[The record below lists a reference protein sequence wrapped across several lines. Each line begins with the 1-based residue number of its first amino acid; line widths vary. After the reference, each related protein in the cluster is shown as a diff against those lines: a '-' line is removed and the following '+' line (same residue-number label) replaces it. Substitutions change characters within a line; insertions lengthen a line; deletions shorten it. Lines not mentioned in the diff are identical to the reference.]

1 VAKVVATKPRAAN
14 GGITAPKSAAPKTP
28 AGPYKPGPTVIAP
41 GLQQRRA
48 SQPSAAFRQ
57 AAANITNTNW
67 TDVKAAAPPTPPV
80 SAPWDGAEQ
89 LSDAGADAKYNNAL
103 LNAGYK
109 KTAYQQE
116 YGLDPGFN
124 DYKANPYSR
133 AALLEQ
139 TFQRANRASGNS
151 LAAGGQLYSG
161 ASQNAETYNR
171 EHKGQETNA
180 LEGAYRKALQGVNEE
195 EAGALTAREEEKANA
210 KWKAIEAASAA
221 ELEPGTAPGGGGSK
235 SNPYAEQAGGVLKKI
250 TNKKTGKKTVVG
262 ISGAKKAR

>member
-1 VAKVVATKPRAAN
+1 MAVKAIQPRSMN
-14 GGITAPKSAAPKTP
+14 GGITAPKSAAK
-28 AGPYKPGPTVIAP
+28 GPTIGLGNNNTINPNHPNYVPRPAP
-41 GLQQRRA
+41 KPTQM
-48 SQPSAAFRQ
+48 P
-57 AAANITNTNW
+57 
-67 TDVKAAAPPTPPV
+67 AAAPAPASPKPYS
-80 SAPWDGAEQ
+80 SAPWDAAEQ

-103 LNAGYK
+103 LNARYK
-109 KTAYQQE
+109 KTAYGQE
-116 YGLDPGFN
+116 YGLDPGYN

-180 LEGAYRKALQGVNEE
+180 LEGSYRKSLQGVNEE
-195 EAGALTAREEEKANA
+195 EAGALTNREEEKANA

-221 ELEPGTAPGGGGSK
+221 ELEPDTAPGGGGSQA
-235 SNPYAEQAGGVLKKI
+235 NPYAEQAGGVVKKVK
-250 TNKKTGKKTVVG
+250 NKKTGKSTVIGVN
-262 ISGAKKAR
+262 GAKKAR